1 MILPVRSHPT
11 IVRREAGGRPK
22 EHRQARCW
30 SQRTQRPVR
39 YHSETREQRRL
50 IRGRLCRRPQPRL
63 GSAGVVQSWSLSG
76 SGEPVLCVRA
86 QKTSLEVGERNQADR
101 CGLVTWIRGKQ
112 CWDCGQLHSTFTS
125 LSLSLT
131 CSLDSGFP
139 SRFVCLHLVGAVFQ
153 TAIGGLCEERE
164 DLQSFTRVCVSVC
177 GSDWKEPVWSLAPV
191 RGLRSCLLFP
201 RGH

>member
-1 MILPVRSHPT
+1 MTVICTSRKCFVILPVRSHPT

-22 EHRQARCW
+22 EHRQAQCW

-125 LSLSLT
+125 LSHLFTGLWLPVT
-131 CSLDSGFP
+131 
-139 SRFVCLHLVGAVFQ
+139 VCLSSPCGRRVPDGNRGAV
-153 TAIGGLCEERE
+153 
-164 DLQSFTRVCVSVC
+164 
-177 GSDWKEPVWSLAPV
+177 
-191 RGLRSCLLFP
+191 
-201 RGH
+201 